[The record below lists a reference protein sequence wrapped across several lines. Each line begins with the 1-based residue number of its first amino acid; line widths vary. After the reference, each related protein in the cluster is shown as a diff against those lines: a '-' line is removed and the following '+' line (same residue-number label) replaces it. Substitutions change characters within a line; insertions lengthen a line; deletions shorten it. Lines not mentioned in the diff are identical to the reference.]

1 MSKQTVSTARVFNI
15 ERFGTED
22 GPGIRTV
29 VFLKGCAL
37 RCLWCSNPESQ
48 NVRPEIVFLENA
60 CVNCAKCVQVCPQ
73 KAISLVPDYGYIT
86 DHSKCDF
93 CLTCVDHCLSNARN
107 AAGLVYDQEEL
118 MEIVLKDALYYKAS
132 GGGVTFSGGEPLLQ
146 GAFIDAFAIKITEM
160 GYNTLVETCG
170 QVPAPLFKK
179 GLAHVEYV
187 YYDIKHM
194 DPEAHRELTGQTN
207 ELILQNLRTLDRELT
222 ARYSLRYPVIPKLN
236 DKVENLEAFFELAAG
251 LNRLEEVVLLPY
263 HRLGQTKYNGL
274 GRPYPMG
281 DTEPLTRADL
291 VELRDLGASYGLD
304 VRLA

>member
-1 MSKQTVSTARVFNI
+1 MSTARIFNI

-48 NVRPEIVFLENA
+48 SHQPEIVFLENA
-60 CVNCAKCVQVCPQ
+60 CINCAKCVEVCPQ
-73 KAISLVPDYGYIT
+73 KAISLIPEYGYIT

-107 AAGLVYDQEEL
+107 AAGLIYSQQEL
-118 MEIVLKDALYYKAS
+118 MDIVLKDALYYEAS

-146 GAFIDAFAIKITEM
+146 GEFIDAFASKIADL

-170 QVPAPLFKK
+170 QVANSLFMK

-194 DPEAHRELTGQTN
+194 DPENHRKLTGQTN
-207 ELILQNLRTLDRELT
+207 ELILQNLQSLDKELT
-222 ARYSLRYPVIPKLN
+222 AQYSLRYPVIPQLN
-236 DKVENLEAFFELAAG
+236 DKPGDLEAFFELAAS
-251 LNRLEEVVLLPY
+251 LDRQPEVVLLPY
-263 HRLGQTKYNGL
+263 HRLGATKYNGL

-291 VELRDLGASYGLD
+291 IDLRDLGISYGLR
-304 VRLA
+304 VQLA